1 MESIYIAKKFL
12 FTYNGITNKNSNFS
26 HNIDNFYQD

>member
-1 MESIYIAKKFL
+1 MYIAKKFL

-26 HNIDNFYQD
+26 HNIDDFQQE